1 MLEYRGKDTNKTRN
15 KMKNLSRKMKILKK
29 TDILKLKNIYILK
42 VLTRLNDTLD
52 TDQRK
57 DLVRLKT
64 GHKKLN

>member
-52 TDQRK
+52 TD
-57 DLVRLKT
+57 
-64 GHKKLN
+64 

>member
-1 MLEYRGKDTNKTRN
+1 
-15 KMKNLSRKMKILKK
+15 MKNLSRKMKILKK

-42 VLTRLNDTLD
+42 VLTRFNDTLD